1 MVEPGRKPD
10 STRATA
16 GKLRFFDA
24 LTVDPGLTDLDCR
37 VAWRLLHYFNNRRG
51 QAWPSLQRLAD
62 EVHAKKRSVVRSVS
76 RLEADGWFTVKRDE
90 RPGRGMS
97 NRYIP
102 RPERVTGGSPF
113 DGERGTG
120 ESPFPGSERVTEKHE
135 KGDSNGTKR
144 VTEGTP
150 YTFKKPLEPLSAAPP
165 PKRGREREHREQSE
179 LGTESGGARSPSH
192 LEGASAH
199 AASRTAFSKRAWQAA
214 MAGQSRDEAND
225 DNGLDTRAAV
235 QEVINKLTKSMR
247 VPTADDHLDDR
258 GRAESRIH
266 TRAIQRLS
274 RDDYTEWCT
283 WALNN
288 PSEYEQLV
296 QDEMGKG
303 T

>member
-1 MVEPGRKPD
+1 MAQKGQKPN
-10 STRATA
+10 SRTATA
-16 GKLRFFDA
+16 AKLRFYDA
-24 LTVDPGLTDLDCR
+24 LSTDPGLTDLDCR

-150 YTFKKPLEPLSAAPP
+150 EPFKNPLEPLSGERPSAGPQAG
-165 PKRGREREHREQSE
+165 GR
-179 LGTESGGARSPSH
+179 TDAR
-192 LEGASAH
+192 
-199 AASRTAFSKRAWQAA
+199 Q
-214 MAGQSRDEAND
+214 
-225 DNGLDTRAAV
+225 V
-235 QEVINKLTKSMR
+235 QVLTKKLTKSLSASPASASPDPH
-247 VPTADDHLDDR
+247 VE
-258 GRAESRIH
+258 AE
-266 TRAIQRLS
+266 TRLHQRQQQRLD
-274 RDDYTEWCT
+274 REDFAEWSV

-288 PSEYEQLV
+288 PDEYEQLV
-296 QDEMGKG
+296 QDEMRKAP
-303 T
+303 